1 MPDDNKLENYQGQTK
16 MNIWLI
22 RAGSNGQFE
31 QKFIDENRVYVT
43 WNNLDSNLAKM
54 AERQQLIDALY
65 VNEPD
70 AKPKK
75 LQNHASQIWP
85 FAHSIEKGD
94 WVILPSKSQPVIHV
108 GKITGD
114 YQFNPEGPS
123 PFYHW
128 RSVEWFAQDIPRS
141 NFSQDLLYS
150 FGAFMTI
157 CRIKR
162 NNAAERIQAMAANNW
177 QPENDR
183 AILKGTSVKEMPQSY
198 LKQST
203 PNPQYLNDANDD
215 QTSDIDLEYIAKQ
228 QVVAMIER
236 RFKGHDFTRL
246 ITAILKAQGYT
257 TWQSPEGADGGA
269 DILVSNGAMGF
280 GEQRICVEVK
290 SGTGTVDRPT
300 VDKLLGAMSKFNS
313 DHGLFVAWGGF
324 KQNVQKELA
333 VSFYRMRLWTQDDV
347 LEQLFACYDKL
358 EDEIKVEL
366 PLKRVWTVTLTD
378 D

>member
-1 MPDDNKLENYQGQTK
+1 
-16 MNIWLI
+16 MNIWLT

-31 QKFIDENRVYVT
+31 QKFLDEGRVYVT
-43 WNNLDSNLAKM
+43 WRNLNSNLVKM
-54 AERQQLIDALY
+54 TDRQQLIDALN
-65 VNEPD
+65 VNDPD
-70 AKPKK
+70 AKPRK
-75 LQNHASQIWP
+75 LQNQASQIWP
-85 FAHSIEKGD
+85 FAHSMEKGD
-94 WVILPSKSQPVIHV
+94 WVVLPSKSQPVIHV

-114 YQFNPEGPS
+114 YQFNLEGPS

-128 RSVEWFAQDIPRS
+128 RSVDWFALEIPRS

-162 NNAAERIQAMAANNW
+162 NNATERIQAMAANNW

-183 AILKGTSVKEMPQSY
+183 AILKGTNVNEPPQSY
-198 LKQST
+198 STKNTQSA
-203 PNPQYLNDANDD
+203 PVLIDANDD
-215 QTSDIDLEYIAKQ
+215 ETSEIDLEYIAKQ
-228 QVVAMIER
+228 QVVSMIER
-236 RFKGHDFTRL
+236 KFKGHDFTRL
-246 ITAILKAQGYT
+246 ITAILNAQGYT

-269 DILVSNGAMGF
+269 DILASNGAMGF
-280 GEQRICVEVK
+280 GEQTICIEVK

-313 DHGLFVAWGGF
+313 EHGLFVAWGGF

-333 VSFYRMRLWTQDDV
+333 VSFYRLRLWTQNDV
-347 LEQLFACYDKL
+347 LEQLFSCYDKL
-358 EDEIKVEL
+358 DDDIKIEL
-366 PLKRVWTVTLTD
+366 PLKRVWTVALTD

>member
-1 MPDDNKLENYQGQTK
+1 MK
-16 MNIWLI
+16 IWLT
-22 RAGSNGQFE
+22 RAGSSGQFE
-31 QKFIDENRVYVT
+31 QKFLDEGRVYVT
-43 WNNLDSNLAKM
+43 WDRLDSDLSKLS
-54 AERQQLIDALY
+54 ERQELIDILQTR
-65 VNEPD
+65 NPE
-70 AKPKK
+70 AKPRKNS
-75 LQNHASQIWP
+75 NHASQVWP
-85 FAHSIEKGD
+85 FAHSMEIGD

-114 YQFNPEGPS
+114 YQFNPAGPS

-128 RSVEWFAQDIPRS
+128 RSVEWFALEIPRS
-141 NFSQDLLYS
+141 NFAQDLLYS

-162 NNAAERIQAMAANNW
+162 NNATERIQAMAANNW

-183 AILKGTSVKEMPQSY
+183 AILKGSGVKET
-198 LKQST
+198 ST
-203 PNPQYLNDANDD
+203 NYIDGSASTKIEVDDANDD
-215 QTSDIDLEYIAKQ
+215 QDSEIDLEYIAKQ
-228 QVVAMIER
+228 QVVSMIER
-236 RFKGHDFTRL
+236 KFKGHDFTRL
-246 ITAILKAQGYT
+246 ITAILEAQGYT

-269 DILVSNGAMGF
+269 DILASNGAMGF
-280 GEQRICVEVK
+280 GEQQICVEVK

-313 DHGLFVAWGGF
+313 QHGLFVAWGGF

-333 VSFYRMRLWTQDDV
+333 VSFYRLRLWTQDDV
-347 LEQLFACYDKL
+347 LEQLFACYEKL
-358 EDEIKVEL
+358 GEEIKIEL